1 MATPSAELQAAWR
14 AGNPVDGVSFAHDEL
29 VTILAGEHMG
39 NVGSLVS
46 IEQVDPEVV
55 YLVEIDSGFNVAA
68 KQSDIELVA

>member
-1 MATPSAELQAAWR
+1 MASLSTELQDAWR
-14 AGNPVDGVSFAHDEL
+14 VGKPVDGVSFAHDDL
-29 VTILAGEHMG
+29 VTILTGEHMG